1 MGEEHKP
8 SLKESQTAGI
18 IDAKSKGH
26 DIIGGAGGGDEH
38 FDEHWRIEGGSAYV
52 THCVECGAE
61 LVVERG
67 GGAWVYGGS
76 AVTQNCPA

>member
-1 MGEEHKP
+1 MGEEQHKP
-8 SLKESQTAGI
+8 SLKEAQAAGI

-26 DIIGGAGGGDEH
+26 DIIAGAADDER
-38 FDEHWRIEGGSAYV
+38 FAPHWRIEGGSVYV
-52 THCVECGAE
+52 THCVECGAK

-76 AVTQNCPA
+76 AVSQNCPA